1 MICTPFHVW
10 NRAHNV
16 DLYTNLL
23 DGVRASLFARHIRG
37 RAVKTCKENFCIFA
51 PKTQIAITPA
61 VVHLSDVME
70 NDVTK

>member
-23 DGVRASLFARHIRG
+23 DGVRASLFAKSIYEG
-37 RAVKTCKENFCIFA
+37 W
-51 PKTQIAITPA
+51 P
-61 VVHLSDVME
+61 
-70 NDVTK
+70 